1 MSFILENNV
10 ILQEDDINTV
20 TNETNSSNATDV
32 LDLNKDQTKS
42 DKNSTSNSNN
52 TNSVPVD
59 STLFEE
65 KIVNIKRISKTTK
78 GGRIMRFSALVIIG
92 DKKGIV
98 GFGMGKSN
106 EVPDAIKK
114 AIKNANNNLF
124 TIKMNK
130 RGTVYHEVIG
140 KHGASKILLK
150 PAPIGKG
157 IVAGGA
163 ARAVVEL
170 AGFQDVYT
178 KSLGSN
184 CPINVIRATINGLTK
199 QFSPSEIAKAR
210 DKSITEL

>member
-1 MSFILENNV
+1 MMEKVEQNIDNLNQDNSNVVEVPVEEKKLEEANP
-10 ILQEDDINTV
+10 Q
-20 TNETNSSNATDV
+20 
-32 LDLNKDQTKS
+32 LNKSALAVESKLVL
-42 DKNSTSNSNN
+42 
-52 TNSVPVD
+52 TN
-59 STLFEE
+59 FEE

-78 GGRIMRFSALVIIG
+78 GGRVMRFSALVIIG
-92 DKKGIV
+92 DKKGVV

-130 RGTVYHEVIG
+130 KGTVFHEVIG
-140 KHGASKILLK
+140 KNGASKILLK

-170 AGFQDVYT
+170 AGFQDIYT

-184 CPINVIRATINGLTK
+184 CPINVIRATINGLMK
-199 QFSPSEIAKAR
+199 QFTPLEISKSR
-210 DKSITEL
+210 DRQMNEL

>member
-1 MSFILENNV
+1 MFEKVEQNI
-10 ILQEDDINTV
+10 D
-20 TNETNSSNATDV
+20 
-32 LDLNKDQTKS
+32 DLNQEKLNSLDEETKKSEELKDQQTKS
-42 DKNSTSNSNN
+42 NSTIEPKLVL
-52 TNSVPVD
+52 TN
-59 STLFEE
+59 FEE

-78 GGRIMRFSALVIIG
+78 GGRVMRFSALVIIG
-92 DKKGIV
+92 DKKGVV

-130 RGTVYHEVIG
+130 KGTVYHEVIG

-170 AGFQDVYT
+170 AGFQDIYT

-184 CPINVIRATINGLTK
+184 CPINVIRATINGLAK
-199 QFSPSEIAKAR
+199 QFSPLEISKSR
-210 DKSITEL
+210 DRQINEL

>member
-1 MSFILENNV
+1 MSMMENNENIV
-10 ILQEDDINTV
+10 VEEVNNEQESNV
-20 TNETNSSNATDV
+20 ETNV
-32 LDLNKDQTKS
+32 LDSNNEQDQAKTV
-42 DKNSTSNSNN
+42 DKNT
-52 TNSVPVD
+52 TQPAA
-59 STLFEE
+59 TTPTIEFEE
-65 KIVNIKRISKTTK
+65 KIVEIKRISKTTK
-78 GGRIMRFSALVIIG
+78 GGRVMRFSALAIIG

-130 RGTVYHEVIG
+130 RGTVFHEVVG
-140 KHGASKILLK
+140 KHGASKVLLK
-150 PAPIGKG
+150 PAPTGKG

-170 AGFQDVYT
+170 AGFQDIYT

-184 CPINVIRATINGLTK
+184 TPINLIRATINGLTK
-199 QFSPSEIAKAR
+199 QFTPSEIARAR
-210 DKSITEL
+210 DKRITDL

>member
-1 MSFILENNV
+1 MFEKVEQNI
-10 ILQEDDINTV
+10 D
-20 TNETNSSNATDV
+20 
-32 LDLNKDQTKS
+32 DLNQEKLNSLDEETKKSEELKDQQTKS
-42 DKNSTSNSNN
+42 NSTIEPKLVL
-52 TNSVPVD
+52 TN
-59 STLFEE
+59 FEE

-78 GGRIMRFSALVIIG
+78 GGRVMRFSALVIIG
-92 DKKGIV
+92 DKKGVV

-130 RGTVYHEVIG
+130 KGTVYHEVIG

-170 AGFQDVYT
+170 AGFQDIYT

-199 QFSPSEIAKAR
+199 QFSPLEISKSR
-210 DKSITEL
+210 DRQINEL

>member
-1 MSFILENNV
+1 MMEKVEQNIDNLNQDNSNVVEVPVEEKKLEEANP
-10 ILQEDDINTV
+10 Q
-20 TNETNSSNATDV
+20 
-32 LDLNKDQTKS
+32 LNKSALAVESKLVL
-42 DKNSTSNSNN
+42 
-52 TNSVPVD
+52 TN
-59 STLFEE
+59 FEE

-78 GGRIMRFSALVIIG
+78 GGRVMRFSALVIIG
-92 DKKGIV
+92 DKKGVI

-130 RGTVYHEVIG
+130 KGTVFHEVIG

-170 AGFQDVYT
+170 AGFQDIYT

-184 CPINVIRATINGLTK
+184 CPINVIRATINGLMK
-199 QFSPSEIAKAR
+199 QFTPLEISKSR
-210 DKSITEL
+210 DRQMNEL

>member
-1 MSFILENNV
+1 MFEKVEQNI
-10 ILQEDDINTV
+10 D
-20 TNETNSSNATDV
+20 
-32 LDLNKDQTKS
+32 DLNQEKLNSLDEETKKSEELKDQQTKS
-42 DKNSTSNSNN
+42 NSTIEPKLVL
-52 TNSVPVD
+52 TN
-59 STLFEE
+59 FEE

-78 GGRIMRFSALVIIG
+78 GGRVMRFSALVIIG
-92 DKKGIV
+92 DKKGVV

-130 RGTVYHEVIG
+130 KGTVYHEVIG

-170 AGFQDVYT
+170 AGFQDIYT

-199 QFSPSEIAKAR
+199 QFSSLEISKSR
-210 DKSITEL
+210 DRQINEL

>member
-1 MSFILENNV
+1 MSEKVEQNI
-10 ILQEDDINTV
+10 D
-20 TNETNSSNATDV
+20 
-32 LDLNKDQTKS
+32 DLNQEKLNSLDEETKKSEELKDQQTKS
-42 DKNSTSNSNN
+42 NPTVEPKLVL
-52 TNSVPVD
+52 TN
-59 STLFEE
+59 FEE

-78 GGRIMRFSALVIIG
+78 GGRVMRFSALVIIG
-92 DKKGIV
+92 DKKGVV

-130 RGTVYHEVIG
+130 KGTVYHEVIG

-170 AGFQDVYT
+170 AGFQDIYT

-199 QFSPSEIAKAR
+199 QFSPLEISKSR
-210 DKSITEL
+210 DRQINEL

>member
-1 MSFILENNV
+1 MKEKVEQNIDNLNQDNSNVVEVQVEEKKLEEPNP
-10 ILQEDDINTV
+10 Q
-20 TNETNSSNATDV
+20 
-32 LDLNKDQTKS
+32 LNK
-42 DKNSTSNSNN
+42 
-52 TNSVPVD
+52 
-59 STLFEE
+59 STLAVESKLVLTNFEE

-78 GGRIMRFSALVIIG
+78 GGRVMRFSALVIIG
-92 DKKGIV
+92 DKKGVV

-130 RGTVYHEVIG
+130 KGTVFHEVIG

-170 AGFQDVYT
+170 AGFQDIYT

-184 CPINVIRATINGLTK
+184 CPINVIRATINGLMK
-199 QFSPSEIAKAR
+199 QFTPLEISKSR
-210 DKSITEL
+210 DRQMNEL

>member
-1 MSFILENNV
+1 MSLILENNDIV
-10 ILQEDDINTV
+10 QEENINTV
-20 TNETNSSNATDV
+20 VDETNSSSQVEA
-32 LDLNKDQTKS
+32 LDSNKDQAKS
-42 DKNSTSNSNN
+42 DKNISNQSNMSST
-52 TNSVPVD
+52 PVV
-59 STLFEE
+59 STVFEE

-78 GGRIMRFSALVIIG
+78 GGRVMRFSALVIIG
-92 DKKGIV
+92 DKKGVV

-150 PAPIGKG
+150 PAPVGKG

-184 CPINVIRATINGLTK
+184 SPINVIRATINGLTK

-210 DKSITEL
+210 DKNITEL

>member
-1 MSFILENNV
+1 MMEKVEQNIDNLNQDNSNVVEVPVEEKKLEEANP
-10 ILQEDDINTV
+10 Q
-20 TNETNSSNATDV
+20 
-32 LDLNKDQTKS
+32 LNKSALAVESKLVL
-42 DKNSTSNSNN
+42 
-52 TNSVPVD
+52 TN
-59 STLFEE
+59 FEE

-78 GGRIMRFSALVIIG
+78 GGRVMRFSALVIIG
-92 DKKGIV
+92 DKKGVV

-130 RGTVYHEVIG
+130 KGTVFHEVIG

-170 AGFQDVYT
+170 AGFQDIYT

-184 CPINVIRATINGLTK
+184 CPINVIRATINGLMK
-199 QFSPSEIAKAR
+199 QFTPLEISKSR
-210 DKSITEL
+210 DRQMNEL

>member
-1 MSFILENNV
+1 MSMIENNENIV
-10 ILQEDDINTV
+10 VEEVNNEQE
-20 TNETNSSNATDV
+20 SNA
-32 LDLNKDQTKS
+32 LDSNNEQDQAKTV
-42 DKNSTSNSNN
+42 DKNT
-52 TNSVPVD
+52 TQPAA
-59 STLFEE
+59 TTPTIEFEE
-65 KIVNIKRISKTTK
+65 KIVEIKRISKTTK
-78 GGRIMRFSALVIIG
+78 GGRVMRFSALAIIG

-130 RGTVYHEVIG
+130 RGTVFHEVVG
-140 KHGASKILLK
+140 KHGASKVLLK
-150 PAPIGKG
+150 PAPMGKG

-170 AGFQDVYT
+170 AGFQDIYA

-184 CPINVIRATINGLTK
+184 TPINLIRATINGLTK
-199 QFSPSEIAKAR
+199 QFTPNEIARAR
-210 DKSITEL
+210 DKRITDL

>member
-1 MSFILENNV
+1 MSFILENTDIVQDEN
-10 ILQEDDINTV
+10 INTV
-20 TNETNSSNATDV
+20 VEDSTISNSIETVES
-32 LDLNKDQTKS
+32 NKDQSKS
-42 DKNSTSNSNN
+42 DKNSNNLSNANSTPITS
-52 TNSVPVD
+52 TV
-59 STLFEE
+59 FEE

-78 GGRIMRFSALVIIG
+78 GGRVMRFSALVIIG
-92 DKKGIV
+92 DKKGVV

-150 PAPIGKG
+150 PAPVGKG

-184 CPINVIRATINGLTK
+184 SPINVIRATIHGLTQ

-210 DKSITEL
+210 DKNITEL

>member
-1 MSFILENNV
+1 MKEKVEQNIDNLNQDNSNVVEVQVEEKKLEEANP
-10 ILQEDDINTV
+10 Q
-20 TNETNSSNATDV
+20 
-32 LDLNKDQTKS
+32 LNKSALAVESKLVL
-42 DKNSTSNSNN
+42 
-52 TNSVPVD
+52 TN
-59 STLFEE
+59 FEE

-78 GGRIMRFSALVIIG
+78 GGRVMRFSALVIIG
-92 DKKGIV
+92 DKKGVV

-130 RGTVYHEVIG
+130 KGTVFHEVIG

-170 AGFQDVYT
+170 AGFQDIYT

-184 CPINVIRATINGLTK
+184 CPINVIRATINGLMK
-199 QFSPSEIAKAR
+199 QFTPLEISKSR
-210 DKSITEL
+210 DRQMNEL

>member
-1 MSFILENNV
+1 MSFMLENN
-10 ILQEDDINTV
+10 ETINQDTISNEV
-20 TNETNSSNATDV
+20 VSNETTNE
-32 LDLNKDQTKS
+32 NKDQVKVEKTT
-42 DKNSTSNSNN
+42 NNLATTSTI
-52 TNSVPVD
+52 
-59 STLFEE
+59 STVFEE

-78 GGRIMRFSALVIIG
+78 GGRVMRFSALVIIG
-92 DKKGIV
+92 DKKGTV

-150 PAPIGKG
+150 PAPTGKG

-184 CPINVIRATINGLTK
+184 SPINVIRATINGLTQ

-210 DKSITEL
+210 DKNISEL

>member
-1 MSFILENNV
+1 MSMIENNENIV
-10 ILQEDDINTV
+10 VEEVNNEQE
-20 TNETNSSNATDV
+20 SNA
-32 LDLNKDQTKS
+32 LDSNNEQDQAKTV
-42 DKNSTSNSNN
+42 DKNTAQPAA
-52 TNSVPVD
+52 TTP
-59 STLFEE
+59 TIEFEE
-65 KIVNIKRISKTTK
+65 KIVEIKRISKTTK
-78 GGRIMRFSALVIIG
+78 GGRVMRFSALAIIG

-130 RGTVYHEVIG
+130 RGTVFHEVVG
-140 KHGASKILLK
+140 KHGASKVLLK
-150 PAPIGKG
+150 PAPTGKG

-170 AGFQDVYT
+170 AGFQDIYA

-184 CPINVIRATINGLTK
+184 TPINLIRATINGLTK
-199 QFSPSEIAKAR
+199 QFTPNEIARAR
-210 DKSITEL
+210 DKRITDL

>member
-1 MSFILENNV
+1 MSEKVEQNI
-10 ILQEDDINTV
+10 D
-20 TNETNSSNATDV
+20 
-32 LDLNKDQTKS
+32 DLNQEKLNSLDEEKKSEELKDQQTKS
-42 DKNSTSNSNN
+42 NSTIEPKLVL
-52 TNSVPVD
+52 TN
-59 STLFEE
+59 FEE

-78 GGRIMRFSALVIIG
+78 GGRVMRFSALVIIG
-92 DKKGIV
+92 DKKGVV

-130 RGTVYHEVIG
+130 KGTVYHEVIG

-170 AGFQDVYT
+170 AGFQDIYT

-199 QFSPSEIAKAR
+199 QFSPLEISKSR
-210 DKSITEL
+210 DRQINEL

>member
-1 MSFILENNV
+1 MSMIENNENIV
-10 ILQEDDINTV
+10 VEEVNNEQE
-20 TNETNSSNATDV
+20 SNA
-32 LDLNKDQTKS
+32 LDSNNEQDQAKTV
-42 DKNSTSNSNN
+42 DKNT
-52 TNSVPVD
+52 TQPAAI
-59 STLFEE
+59 TPTIEFEE
-65 KIVNIKRISKTTK
+65 KIVEIKRISKTTK
-78 GGRIMRFSALVIIG
+78 GGRVMRFSALAIIG

-130 RGTVYHEVIG
+130 RGTVFHEVVG
-140 KHGASKILLK
+140 KHGASKVLLK
-150 PAPIGKG
+150 PAPMGKG

-170 AGFQDVYT
+170 AGFQDIYT

-184 CPINVIRATINGLTK
+184 TPINLIRATINGLTK
-199 QFSPSEIAKAR
+199 QFTPNEIARAR
-210 DKSITEL
+210 DKRITDL

>member
-1 MSFILENNV
+1 MKEKVEQNIDNLNQDNSNVVEVQVEEKKLEEPNP
-10 ILQEDDINTV
+10 Q
-20 TNETNSSNATDV
+20 
-32 LDLNKDQTKS
+32 LNKSALAVESKLVL
-42 DKNSTSNSNN
+42 
-52 TNSVPVD
+52 TN
-59 STLFEE
+59 FEE

-78 GGRIMRFSALVIIG
+78 GGRVMRFSALVIIG
-92 DKKGIV
+92 DKKGVV

-130 RGTVYHEVIG
+130 KGTVFHEVIG

-170 AGFQDVYT
+170 AGFQDIYT

-184 CPINVIRATINGLTK
+184 CPINVIRATINGLMK
-199 QFSPSEIAKAR
+199 QFTPLEISKSR
-210 DKSITEL
+210 DRQMNEL

>member
-1 MSFILENNV
+1 MSMIENNENIV
-10 ILQEDDINTV
+10 VEEVN
-20 TNETNSSNATDV
+20 NEKESNA
-32 LDLNKDQTKS
+32 LDSNNEQDQAKTV
-42 DKNSTSNSNN
+42 DKNTIQPAA
-52 TNSVPVD
+52 TTP
-59 STLFEE
+59 TIEFEE
-65 KIVNIKRISKTTK
+65 KIVEIKRISKTTK
-78 GGRIMRFSALVIIG
+78 GGRVMRFSALAIIG

-130 RGTVYHEVIG
+130 RGTVFHEVVG
-140 KHGASKILLK
+140 KHGASKVLLK
-150 PAPIGKG
+150 PAPMGKG

-170 AGFQDVYT
+170 AGFQDIYT

-184 CPINVIRATINGLTK
+184 TPINLIRATINGLTK
-199 QFSPSEIAKAR
+199 QFTPNEIARAR
-210 DKSITEL
+210 DKRITDL

>member
-1 MSFILENNV
+1 MSFMLEKNEAIN
-10 ILQEDDINTV
+10 QETISNDTISTET
-20 TNETNSSNATDV
+20 TNE
-32 LDLNKDQTKS
+32 NKDQIKVSQTPS
-42 DKNSTSNSNN
+42 NLINTSTS
-52 TNSVPVD
+52 TI
-59 STLFEE
+59 STVFEE
-65 KIVNIKRISKTTK
+65 KIVDIKRISKTTK
-78 GGRIMRFSALVIIG
+78 GGRVMRFSALVIIG

-150 PAPIGKG
+150 PAPTGKG

-184 CPINVIRATINGLTK
+184 SPINIIRATINGLTK

-210 DKSITEL
+210 DKNISEL

>member
-1 MSFILENNV
+1 MSMIENNENIV
-10 ILQEDDINTV
+10 VEEVN
-20 TNETNSSNATDV
+20 NEKESNA
-32 LDLNKDQTKS
+32 LDSNNEQDQAKTV
-42 DKNSTSNSNN
+42 DKNT
-52 TNSVPVD
+52 TQPAA
-59 STLFEE
+59 TTPTIEFEE
-65 KIVNIKRISKTTK
+65 KIVEIKRISKTTK
-78 GGRIMRFSALVIIG
+78 GGRVMRFSALAIIG

-130 RGTVYHEVIG
+130 RGTVFHEVVG
-140 KHGASKILLK
+140 KHGASKVLLK
-150 PAPIGKG
+150 PAPMGKG

-170 AGFQDVYT
+170 AGFQDIYT

-184 CPINVIRATINGLTK
+184 TPINLIRATINGLTK
-199 QFSPSEIAKAR
+199 QFTPNEIARAR
-210 DKSITEL
+210 DKRITDL

>member
-1 MSFILENNV
+1 MSMIENNENIV
-10 ILQEDDINTV
+10 VEEVNNKQEANTLDAN
-20 TNETNSSNATDV
+20 NEQ
-32 LDLNKDQTKS
+32 DQAKTV
-42 DKNSTSNSNN
+42 DKNT
-52 TNSVPVD
+52 TQPAA
-59 STLFEE
+59 TTPTIEFEE
-65 KIVNIKRISKTTK
+65 KIVEIKRISKTTK
-78 GGRIMRFSALVIIG
+78 GGRVMRFSALAIIG

-130 RGTVYHEVIG
+130 RGTVFHEVVG
-140 KHGASKILLK
+140 KHGASKVLLK
-150 PAPIGKG
+150 PAPMGKG

-170 AGFQDVYT
+170 AGFQDIYA

-184 CPINVIRATINGLTK
+184 TPINLIRATINGLTK
-199 QFSPSEIAKAR
+199 QFTPNEIARAR
-210 DKSITEL
+210 DKRITDL

>member
-1 MSFILENNV
+1 MSMIENNENIV
-10 ILQEDDINTV
+10 VEEVNNKQESNTLDAN
-20 TNETNSSNATDV
+20 NEQ
-32 LDLNKDQTKS
+32 DQAKTV
-42 DKNSTSNSNN
+42 DKNT
-52 TNSVPVD
+52 TQPAA
-59 STLFEE
+59 TTPTIEFEE
-65 KIVNIKRISKTTK
+65 KIVEIKRISKTTK
-78 GGRIMRFSALVIIG
+78 GGRVMRFSALAIIG

-130 RGTVYHEVIG
+130 RGTVFHEVVG
-140 KHGASKILLK
+140 KHGASKVLLK
-150 PAPIGKG
+150 PAPTGKG

-170 AGFQDVYT
+170 AGFQDIYT

-184 CPINVIRATINGLTK
+184 TPINLIRATINGLTK
-199 QFSPSEIAKAR
+199 QFTPNEIARAR
-210 DKSITEL
+210 DKRITDL

>member
-1 MSFILENNV
+1 MSMIENNENIV
-10 ILQEDDINTV
+10 VEEVNNEQE
-20 TNETNSSNATDV
+20 SNA
-32 LDLNKDQTKS
+32 LDSNNEQDQAKTV
-42 DKNSTSNSNN
+42 DKNT
-52 TNSVPVD
+52 TQPAA
-59 STLFEE
+59 TTPTIEFEE
-65 KIVNIKRISKTTK
+65 KIVEIKRISKTTK
-78 GGRIMRFSALVIIG
+78 GGRVMRFSALAIIG

-130 RGTVYHEVIG
+130 RGTVFHEVVG
-140 KHGASKILLK
+140 KHGASKVLLK
-150 PAPIGKG
+150 PAPMGKG

-170 AGFQDVYT
+170 AGFQDIYT

-184 CPINVIRATINGLTK
+184 TPINLIRATINGLTK
-199 QFSPSEIAKAR
+199 QFTPNEIARAR
-210 DKSITEL
+210 DKRITDL

>member
-1 MSFILENNV
+1 MSMMENNENIV
-10 ILQEDDINTV
+10 IEEVNNEQE
-20 TNETNSSNATDV
+20 SNV
-32 LDLNKDQTKS
+32 LDSNNEQDQAKTV
-42 DKNSTSNSNN
+42 DKNT
-52 TNSVPVD
+52 TQPAA
-59 STLFEE
+59 TTPTIEFEE
-65 KIVNIKRISKTTK
+65 KIVEIKRISKTTK
-78 GGRIMRFSALVIIG
+78 GGRVMRFSALAIIG

-130 RGTVYHEVIG
+130 RGTVFHEVVG
-140 KHGASKILLK
+140 KHGASKVLLK
-150 PAPIGKG
+150 PAPTGKG

-170 AGFQDVYT
+170 AGFQDIYT

-184 CPINVIRATINGLTK
+184 TPINLIRATINGLTK
-199 QFSPSEIAKAR
+199 QFTPSEIARAR
-210 DKSITEL
+210 DKRITDL

>member
-1 MSFILENNV
+1 MFEKVEQNIV
-10 ILQEDDINTV
+10 
-20 TNETNSSNATDV
+20 
-32 LDLNKDQTKS
+32 DLNQEKLNSLDEETKKSEELKDQQTKS
-42 DKNSTSNSNN
+42 NSTIEPKLVL
-52 TNSVPVD
+52 TN
-59 STLFEE
+59 FEE

-78 GGRIMRFSALVIIG
+78 GGRVMRFSALVIIG
-92 DKKGIV
+92 DKKGVV

-130 RGTVYHEVIG
+130 KGTVYHEVIG

-170 AGFQDVYT
+170 AGFQDIYT

-199 QFSPSEIAKAR
+199 QFSPLEISKSR
-210 DKSITEL
+210 DRQINEL

>member
-1 MSFILENNV
+1 MSMIENNENIV
-10 ILQEDDINTV
+10 VEEVN
-20 TNETNSSNATDV
+20 NEKESNA
-32 LDLNKDQTKS
+32 LDSNNEQDQAKTV
-42 DKNSTSNSNN
+42 DKNT
-52 TNSVPVD
+52 TQPAA
-59 STLFEE
+59 TTPTIEFEE
-65 KIVNIKRISKTTK
+65 KIVEIKRISKTTK
-78 GGRIMRFSALVIIG
+78 GGRVMRFSALAIIG

-130 RGTVYHEVIG
+130 RGTVFHEVIG
-140 KHGASKILLK
+140 KHGASKVLLK
-150 PAPIGKG
+150 PAPMGKG

-170 AGFQDVYT
+170 AGFQDIYT

-184 CPINVIRATINGLTK
+184 TPINLIRATINGLTK
-199 QFSPSEIAKAR
+199 QFTPNEIARAR
-210 DKSITEL
+210 DKRITDL